1 MGSLDSNA
9 RTNTSAS
16 CQGTGVEPIKP
27 LASSAFQAL
36 KLAVNFS
43 LEGVNHDGHWCGELR

>member
-1 MGSLDSNA
+1 MASLDSNA

-43 LEGVNHDGHWCGELR
+43 LEGVNLDGHWCGELR